1 MMIREYWLCSES
13 DISFAESPAR
23 PHRFALSL
31 TRKLMARMLQR
42 LGHKVTT
49 AENGEV
55 ALQMM
60 AERHQPGEWG
70 DQFHIVFLDK

>member
-1 MMIREYWLCSES
+1 
-13 DISFAESPAR
+13 
-23 PHRFALSL
+23 
-31 TRKLMARMLQR
+31 MLQR